1 MSQLILHHRND
12 PPRRVRHRAHSVAA
26 LAAGVVSGIAFIVTL
41 SVMSSVVYGD
51 SVWVPFH
58 RIAAMVMGPVALEE
72 LDALQGRIV
81 LTGFAVH
88 LGLAALYGLAFA
100 PIARALSPVTAPW
113 IGAICGVIL
122 YSVNFYGF
130 TSIFPWMADL
140 REPVTLFAHAVF
152 GGLLGACYWA
162 LREED
167 LEGSLAA

>member
-41 SVMSSVVYGD
+41 SVMSSVAYGD

-58 RIAAMVMGPVALEE
+58 RIAAMVLGPVALED
-72 LDALQGRIV
+72 LDLLQGRVV
-81 LTGFAVH
+81 LIGLLVH
-88 LGLAALYGLAFA
+88 LALSALYGLAFA
-100 PIARALSPVTAPW
+100 PLARALSPATAPW
-113 IGAICGVIL
+113 IGAIGGMIL

-130 TSIFPWMADL
+130 TTLFPWMADM
-140 REPVTLFAHAVF
+140 REPVTLFSHAVF